1 MTDRGPL
8 FWIAVVAAGLVAVIG
23 IAALLGDD
31 DSDETV
37 AAGEWAQSVCG
48 TVAVWRGELE
58 SIVEDIRTP
67 TSAGSGSEEPQS
79 ETPQGRTGFIRQ
91 GLERAIQ
98 ATETMVEG
106 VDNAGTPD
114 TEQGEDVAQLVSSWA
129 DSAVDDLEDA
139 EDSLD
144 EEADSLEE
152 SIEQLTGAVR
162 RDRLGAGLRH
172 ADRRRHR
179 ASRPRAHGR
188 AARHEY
194 LPGAEG
200 GGELSR

>member
-1 MTDRGPL
+1 MTRPL
-8 FWIAVVAAGLVAVIG
+8 VWIAVVVAGIVAVIG
-23 IAALLGDD
+23 VAALLGDD
-31 DSDETV
+31 DSGETV
-37 AAGEWAQSVCG
+37 GAGEWAQSVCG

-58 SIVEDIRTP
+58 AIVEDIRTP

-106 VDNAGTPD
+106 IENAGTPD
-114 TEQGEDVAQLVSSWA
+114 TAEGEDVAELVSSWA
-129 DSAVDDLEDA
+129 DGAVDELEEA

-152 SIEQLTGAVR
+152 SIEQLTGAAGAVGSVLGSGTQLVADVVR
-162 RDRLGAGLRH
+162 ADPELTDALRDASTCQRL
-172 ADRRRHR
+172 
-179 ASRPRAHGR
+179 
-188 AARHEY
+188 HE
-194 LPGAEG
+194 ET
-200 GGELSR
+200 SS

>member
-8 FWIAVVAAGLVAVIG
+8 FWIAVVAAGLVAVLGIG
-23 IAALLGDD
+23 ALLGDD

-37 AAGEWAQSVCG
+37 AAGEWSQTVCG

-58 SIVEDIRTP
+58 AIVEDIRTP

-106 VDNAGTPD
+106 VENAGTPD
-114 TEQGEDVAQLVSSWA
+114 TEQGEDVAQVVSSWA
-129 DSAVDDLEDA
+129 DSAVDDLEEA

-152 SIEQLTGAVR
+152 SIEQLTGAVGAIGSVLASGTQTVADIAR
-162 RDRLGAGLRH
+162 ADPELTAALRDTSTCQELREE
-172 ADRRRHR
+172 
-179 ASRPRAHGR
+179 AS
-188 AARHEY
+188 
-194 LPGAEG
+194 
-200 GGELSR
+200 

>member
-1 MTDRGPL
+1 MRDRGPL
-8 FWIAVVAAGLVAVIG
+8 VWIAVVVVG
-23 IAALLGDD
+23 IVALLGIGAVLGDD
-31 DSDETV
+31 SSDETV
-37 AAGEWAQSVCG
+37 AAGEWSQSVCG

-58 SIVEDIRTP
+58 AIVEDIRTP

-106 VDNAGTPD
+106 VENAGTPD
-114 TEQGEDVAQLVSSWA
+114 TGQGEDVAELVSDWA
-129 DSAVDDLEDA
+129 DSAVDELEEA

-152 SIEQLTGAVR
+152 SIEQLTGAARAVASVLASGTQTVADIAR
-162 RDRLGAGLRH
+162 TDPELTSALRDTSTCQQLREET
-172 ADRRRHR
+172 
-179 ASRPRAHGR
+179 S
-188 AARHEY
+188 
-194 LPGAEG
+194 
-200 GGELSR
+200 S

>member
-1 MTDRGPL
+1 MRDRGPL
-8 FWIAVVAAGLVAVIG
+8 VWIAVVVVG
-23 IAALLGDD
+23 IVALLGIGAVLGDD
-31 DSDETV
+31 SSDETV
-37 AAGEWAQSVCG
+37 AAGEWSQSVCG

-58 SIVEDIRTP
+58 AIVEDIRTP

-106 VDNAGTPD
+106 VENAGTPD
-114 TEQGEDVAQLVSSWA
+114 TGQGEDVAELVSDWA
-129 DSAVDDLEDA
+129 DSAVDELEEA

-152 SIEQLTGAVR
+152 SIEQLTGAARAVASVLASGTQTVADIAR
-162 RDRLGAGLRH
+162 TDPELTSALRDTSTCQQLGEET
-172 ADRRRHR
+172 
-179 ASRPRAHGR
+179 S
-188 AARHEY
+188 
-194 LPGAEG
+194 
-200 GGELSR
+200 S